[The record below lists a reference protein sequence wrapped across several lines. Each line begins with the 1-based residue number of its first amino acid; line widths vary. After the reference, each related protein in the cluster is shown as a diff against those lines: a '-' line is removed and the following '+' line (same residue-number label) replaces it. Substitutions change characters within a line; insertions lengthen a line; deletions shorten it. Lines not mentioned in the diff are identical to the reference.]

1 MSSGRRGGRRAGSG
15 RAGPENDADVR
26 RAPAPRREPRRTVF
40 LALLLFLAVATL
52 WPVLRNAFI
61 LYDDNVYVTANRHVL
76 AGLSAAG
83 VRWAFTTG
91 YGANWH
97 PLTWISHMTDASLFG
112 LKPSGHHATS
122 LLLHLASTMLL
133 FLALRSLTGRSWPS
147 AWVAGLFAVHPAH
160 VESVAWISERKDVL
174 SAAFWFAAL
183 GAYGEWVRKP
193 NLPRYLLVLL
203 LFAGGLMSKPMVV
216 TLPFVLLLLDD
227 WPLGRLSAGASIRV
241 LARLC
246 LEKLPLFAVA
256 ALASAVTFLVQ
267 RAGGAV
273 GTLEKYPLGARI
285 ANALVAYV
293 RYLKILVWPSRLA
306 IFYPHP
312 GSSLPK
318 LEVVGAGLLLAA
330 ISAGAILMRR
340 RAPYVFVGWF
350 WFVGTLVPVIGLVQV
365 GNQAL
370 ADRYTYVPFVGLF
383 LAVAWGVEAL
393 VAAWPRQRLALAA
406 CAGASLLAFAVV
418 SAAQVRRW
426 KDSETLFLHAIAVT
440 PPNIVAR
447 NNLGNYYNETNRP
460 AEALPHLYEA
470 LGINPRSWEAYNN
483 LGHSLFELG
492 RYEEAG
498 AHFAEALRL
507 HPGDA
512 AALNN
517 LARVRFVQGEIPLS
531 ARFYRAA
538 VTAAPEAA
546 DVRLRYAVALLME
559 NRIDAAVRQL
569 EACAVLEPGNAQ
581 YRELLVGARALAE
594 DPRGAAAEEMR
605 RRLANDQREAAAALR
620 ARQRNEEAILRLRRA
635 LELDPSSIAAR
646 NDLGQLLTEQGR
658 LEQASEEFRRIL
670 AIAPASADAHNNLGY
685 TLALRGQKQAAIAEF
700 QEALRLQP
708 DLTAARNNLE
718 QALREP
724 GPGPGPA
731 SGPPGHRSPRP
742 GDP

>member
-1 MSSGRRGGRRAGSG
+1 
-15 RAGPENDADVR
+15 
-26 RAPAPRREPRRTVF
+26 
-40 LALLLFLAVATL
+40 VATL
-52 WPVLRNAFI
+52 WPVIGNAFI

-97 PLTWISHMTDASLFG
+97 PLTWISHMADVSLYG
-112 LKPSGHHATS
+112 LKPWGHHATN
-122 LLLHLASTMLL
+122 LLLHLANTILL

-174 SAAFWFAAL
+174 SAAFWFATL

-227 WPLGRLSAGASIRV
+227 WPLGRLSAGARIRV
-241 LARLC
+241 LTRLV
-246 LEKLPLFAVA
+246 LEKAPLLAVA
-256 ALASAVTFLVQ
+256 ALASAVTFFVQ

-273 GTLEKYPLGARI
+273 GTLEKYPLGVRI
-285 ANALVAYV
+285 ANALVAYA
-293 RYLKILVWPSRLA
+293 RYLKMFVWPSRLA

-318 LEVVGAGLLLAA
+318 LEVAGAGLLLAA
-330 ISAGAILMRR
+330 ISAGAIFMRR

-393 VAAWPRQRLALAA
+393 VAAWPRPRLALAA
-406 CAGASLLAFAVV
+406 CAAASLLAFACV
-418 SAAQVRRW
+418 SAVQVRRW
-426 KDSETLFLHAIAVT
+426 KDSEILFLHAIAVT

-483 LGHSLFELG
+483 LGHSLFEMG

-507 HPGDA
+507 HPGDG

-517 LARVRFVQGEIPLS
+517 LARVRFVQGEIALS
-531 ARFYRAA
+531 ARLYRAA
-538 VTAAPEAA
+538 VTAAPESA

-559 NRIDAAVRQL
+559 NRTAAAVEQL
-569 EACAVLEPGNAQ
+569 EHCVALEPGDPQ
-581 YRELLVGARALAE
+581 YRGLLAGARALAE
-594 DPRGAAAEEMR
+594 DPRGPAAEDMR
-605 RRLANDQREAAAALR
+605 RRLANDQREAATALH

-646 NDLGQLLTEQGR
+646 NDLGQILTEQGR

-670 AIAPASADAHNNLGY
+670 VLTPASADAHNNLGY

-724 GPGPGPA
+724 GPGRGPA
-731 SGPPGHRSPRP
+731 SGPPGHRSP
-742 GDP
+742 

>member
-1 MSSGRRGGRRAGSG
+1 MSSRRGSRRAHRRSHGSESAKV
-15 RAGPENDADVR
+15 AGPQVR
-26 RAPAPRREPRRTVF
+26 GSDTSAAPAPRSKPGRAVF
-40 LALLLFLAVATL
+40 LALLALLTVGAL

-76 AGLSAAG
+76 AGLSWSG
-83 VRWAFTTG
+83 VRWAFTSG

-112 LKPSGHHATS
+112 LKPWGHHATS
-122 LLLHLASTMLL
+122 LLLHVASTMLL

-174 SAAFWFAAL
+174 SAAFWFATL
-183 GAYGEWVRKP
+183 GAYGSWVRKP
-193 NLPRYLLVLL
+193 NLPRYFLVLL
-203 LFAGGLMSKPMVV
+203 LYAAGLMSKPMVV

-227 WPLGRLSAGASIRV
+227 WPLGRFCGGARIRV
-241 LARLC
+241 LARLL
-246 LEKLPLFAVA
+246 LEKAPLLALA
-256 ALASAVTFLVQ
+256 ALASVVTFFVQ

-273 GTLEKYPLGARI
+273 GTLEKYPPGVRF

-293 RYLKILVWPSRLA
+293 RYLKMFVWPSRLA

-312 GSSLPK
+312 GSSLPA
-318 LEVVGAGLLLAA
+318 LEVAGAGLLLAA
-330 ISAGAILMRR
+330 ITAGAILVRR

-383 LAVAWGVEAL
+383 LAVAWGVDTL
-393 VAAWPRQRLALAA
+393 VAGWRRPQLALAA

-418 SAAQVRRW
+418 SAAQVRSW
-426 KDSETLFLHAIAVT
+426 KDSETVFLHAIAVT

-517 LARVRFVQGEIPLS
+517 LARVRFVQGEIAVS
-531 ARFYRAA
+531 AQYYRAA

-559 NRIDAAVRQL
+559 NRVDAAVRQL
-569 EACAVLEPGNAQ
+569 EACVNLEPGNAQ
-581 YRELLVGARALAE
+581 YRGLLDGARALAE
-594 DPRGAAAEEMR
+594 DPRGAAA
-605 RRLANDQREAAAALR
+605 
-620 ARQRNEEAILRLRRA
+620 
-635 LELDPSSIAAR
+635 
-646 NDLGQLLTEQGR
+646 
-658 LEQASEEFRRIL
+658 
-670 AIAPASADAHNNLGY
+670 
-685 TLALRGQKQAAIAEF
+685 
-700 QEALRLQP
+700 
-708 DLTAARNNLE
+708 
-718 QALREP
+718 
-724 GPGPGPA
+724 
-731 SGPPGHRSPRP
+731 
-742 GDP
+742 